1 MSDGADNDASPGVVD
16 ELAEVLR
23 SLEQSGF
30 EPPAPAQ
37 RRPAR
42 PLARPAALT
51 ARRSVP
57 PAARRAAEAI
67 VPAGCAPRGGGPR
80 APRGGAAAF
89 VAAAG
94 PTAADAGGPG
104 RAVPQSAPGL
114 IPVPPQPAAVS
125 MADAT
130 LDSSASASFHW
141 AAPAA
146 NMAVP
151 PAPGVPAVGRAWATI
166 VAPDGATHTLY
177 EGEALLIGRSPGP
190 GGIVVDNP
198 DVSRAHVRVEVR
210 LGGVS
215 ATELGT
221 TNGTTLLRG
230 SAVYE
235 LVRNTPT
242 PLRAGDHLAVGGTT
256 LLCTVADEGAGT

>member
-42 PLARPAALT
+42 PLARPAALS

-67 VPAGCAPRGGGPR
+67 VS
-80 APRGGAAAF
+80 AAR
-89 VAAAG
+89 

-151 PAPGVPAVGRAWATI
+151 PAPGNPAVGRAWATI